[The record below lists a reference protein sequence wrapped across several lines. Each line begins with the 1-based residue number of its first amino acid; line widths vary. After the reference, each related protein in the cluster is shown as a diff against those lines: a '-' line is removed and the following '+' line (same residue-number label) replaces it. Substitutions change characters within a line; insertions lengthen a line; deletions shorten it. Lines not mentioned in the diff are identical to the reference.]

1 MIYLQNGNFP
11 VFSSYIYIIS
21 LPEGKHWN
29 ILKPFGV
36 SAIPAA
42 QVQMSQCRNGLT
54 GKPNGWGYPQIII
67 HIFFLD
73 STLNKPSIW
82 GTPILGNIHLYKYI
96 RKYIL
101 HTYNYIYIYL
111 CLLFIYFSWNPWSK
125 SKSADSNKN
134 EWFDDCMP
142 AMHLRAVNWQTS
154 IAKLINTNYNNSND
168 PNLTTTK
175 QWSC

>member
-1 MIYLQNGNFP
+1 MAIAIRWFTYKMVIFQYFP
-11 VFSSYIYIIS
+11 VIYIIS

-101 HTYNYIYIYL
+101 HTYNYIYIFM
-111 CLLFIYFSWNPWSK
+111 FIYYLSIFLGTPEANPRVLTVTR
-125 SKSADSNKN
+125 
-134 EWFDDCMP
+134 M
-142 AMHLRAVNWQTS
+142 
-154 IAKLINTNYNNSND
+154 ND
-168 PNLTTTK
+168 LMIVCPPCTFVP
-175 QWSC
+175 WIDRHP